1 MKTSDRSSGIYA
13 IKCEPNGKVYIG
25 SAVSLKHRLAT
36 HLSQLRLNKHHSP
49 PLQASWNKYGEACF
63 SFEVLAHV
71 EKEFLLQAEQA
82 EIDER
87 KAANRAYGF
96 NVCPIAGSPQGRKV
110 SQETKEKLR
119 KLMLGNTYRKGT
131 FHSEETLVK
140 LRLARVGRTPAK
152 GMKMTPEMRD
162 RISKRFKGT
171 TLSSDHASKISAA
184 LKGKEKSSAHRAR
197 LSVVQAMM
205 TPEKV
210 ARIREKY
217 SSGCASMR
225 ALAVEFECSTQTICN
240 VINGAKQ
247 AYALL

>member
-36 HLSQLRLNKHHSP
+36 HLSRLRLNKHHSP
-49 PLQASWNKYGEACF
+49 LLQASWNKYGEACF

-82 EIDER
+82 EIDKR

-96 NVCPIAGSPQGRKV
+96 NVCPIAGSPQGRKA
-110 SQETKEKLR
+110 SQETKE
-119 KLMLGNTYRKGT
+119 
-131 FHSEETLVK
+131 K

-240 VINGAKQ
+240 VINGTKQ